1 MEQSC
6 RHFCMHTPKNC
17 ESFTIPDT
25 FAQIVPFNYNEWE
38 ERIARTNIQY

>member
-6 RHFCMHTPKNC
+6 RHFCMYTPKNS

-25 FAQIVPFNYNEWE
+25 FAQIVPLNYNEWE